1 MKPEDV
7 DWVFDALPP
16 SGARRGGDPAKHAF
30 EASLPVFVREVVQN
44 AIDQAMPGE
53 PPDVHFRFHE
63 LGGDE
68 LAAFQEAAR
77 WKTLRA
83 HLDAAAQSRGG
94 QGIAK
99 ALADL
104 DRRQKL
110 LVLLV
115 EDRDTVGL
123 TGDEDQGESHFRA
136 LCKDTLYSHK
146 QSEGAGGSY
155 GLGKSVLWGFSGLST
170 VLFLSKLSD
179 ERPGQTSP
187 RLIGRTELPTH
198 NVRPPDSKPGAASA
212 KAGSKAAA
220 IAIPSLKSKAAGKL
234 DGKADARPDGKAD
247 AKPDGKLGSYAG
259 SGWFG
264 ARSVEPP
271 YRAESLWAD
280 DAEELSAPLRLAR
293 NNADAT
299 GTSILILAF
308 RDPTA
313 DAEPSPADLAAGIR
327 AAVEREFWPAIAM
340 RRLSTWVAG
349 GHSGG
354 IVAERDFKLAR
365 PFIEA
370 YRGASDAKEL
380 LDPGDVVCRDIPVDV
395 PARRDGTPAV
405 TGRVR
410 LAVRLCGEHEPNDLI
425 GRVALF
431 RSPGMVVRYLDQ
443 RALVRASRPFHAMV
457 ACGAARDPA
466 APEPSDLAVER
477 FLRAAEPP
485 GHDKWDV
492 TETLKAD
499 YKLGYKKALDQ
510 LSTRIVDALKSIMLD
525 TPAQGRRGPER
536 LRKKFPL
543 GVKGGAGGAES
554 AFRFGNISAQYEAGR
569 WSFRGEIYPARPL
582 PAWSCEIKLAE
593 LGEDGGKLGELAVA
607 ELSTREPSAI
617 EVHAGVGCVR
627 TSSVLLAFE
636 GLSAP
641 GRPGR
646 ALGLEIRGRFEK
658 AHGGG

>member
-1 MKPEDV
+1 VKPDEV

-53 PPDVHFRFHE
+53 PPDIHFRFRE
-63 LGGDE
+63 LAGAE
-68 LAAFQEAAR
+68 LAAFFDAAR
-77 WKTLRA
+77 WETLRR
-83 HLDAAAQSRGG
+83 HLGAAAASRGG
-94 QGIAK
+94 AGLAK
-99 ALADL
+99 ALKEL
-104 DRRQKL
+104 EQRQKL

-123 TGDEDQGESHFRA
+123 TGHEDDGDSHFRA

-179 ERPGQTSP
+179 EKPGQTSP

-198 NVRPPDSKPGAASA
+198 TVRAPDEPSH
-212 KAGSKAAA
+212 AGSKAEAKA
-220 IAIPSLKSKAAGKL
+220 ITKLTGKASGKL
-234 DGKADARPDGKAD
+234 AAREETF
-247 AKPDGKLGSYAG
+247 AG

-264 ARSVEPP
+264 ARTAEPP

-280 DAEELSAPLRLAR
+280 DAEELAAPLGLAR
-293 NNADAT
+293 VNADTT

-313 DAEPSPADLAAGIR
+313 DAEPSPAELAAGIR
-327 AAVEREFWPAIAM
+327 GALEKEFWPAVAM
-340 RRLSTWVAG
+340 RRLSAWVASG
-349 GHSGG
+349 QSGG
-354 IVAERDFKLAR
+354 IVAERELKLAR

-370 YRGASDAKEL
+370 YRSTSEAKALAS
-380 LDPGDVVCRDIPVDV
+380 PGEVVCRDLPVEV
-395 PARRDGTPAV
+395 PARRDGSAPAV

-410 LAVRLCGEHEPNDLI
+410 LAVRLCGEHEHSELM
-425 GRVALF
+425 GKVALF

-443 RALVRASRPFHAMV
+443 RALVRSSRPFHAMV
-457 ACGAARDPA
+457 ACGGARAPGD
-466 APEPSDLAVER
+466 PEPADAAVER

-499 YKLGYKKALDQ
+499 YKSGYKKALDQ
-510 LSTRIVDALKSIMLD
+510 LNARIVEALKSIMLD

-543 GVKGGAGGAES
+543 GAKGGGGGSES
-554 AFRFGNISAQYEAGR
+554 AFRFGNIAAHYEAGR
-569 WSFRGEIYPARPL
+569 WRFRGEIWPARPL
-582 PAWSCEIKLAE
+582 PAWSCELSLSE

-607 ELSTREPSAI
+607 ELTTREASVI
-617 EVHAGVGCVR
+617 ELRGGVGHVR
-627 TSSVLLAFE
+627 TQAVLLAFE
-636 GLSAP
+636 GQSAS
-641 GRPGR
+641 GNACR
-646 ALGLEIRGRFEK
+646 ALGLEIKGRFERE
-658 AHGGG
+658 HGGG